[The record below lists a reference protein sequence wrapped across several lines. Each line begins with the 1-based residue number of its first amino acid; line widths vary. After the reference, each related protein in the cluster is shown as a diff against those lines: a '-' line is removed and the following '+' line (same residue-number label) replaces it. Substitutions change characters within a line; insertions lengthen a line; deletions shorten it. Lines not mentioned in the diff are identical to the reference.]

1 MAAER
6 ASRGLFLV
14 LAIVITAGYSIVLPF
29 TFTQRLGLANWQ
41 FLTGRLLAFA
51 VALGAGMAV
60 VLTLQAYAVRR
71 AAAAR
76 RAGGSAASGLAMAV
90 SVLPTFL
97 CCTPVIPT
105 LLATAGLSA
114 ISVYSTTSSLQRFF
128 ALHQTAF
135 FAFSLALLAAT
146 GWWSLRRITRAECLT
161 AAGCGTEAA
170 SPLPVP
176 YSARA

>member
-1 MAAER
+1 MRCAA
-6 ASRGLFLV
+6 L
-14 LAIVITAGYSIVLPF
+14 LPPD
-29 TFTQRLGLANWQ
+29 
-41 FLTGRLLAFA
+41 
-51 VALGAGMAV
+51 
-60 VLTLQAYAVRR
+60 
-71 AAAAR
+71 
-76 RAGGSAASGLAMAV
+76 GLAMTV
-90 SVLPTFL
+90 SALPTFL

-146 GWWSLRRITRAECLT
+146 GWWSLRRITRAGCLT